1 VDDADWERCRAW
13 RTFVVQRVV
22 HSLAVED
29 VSWAEGRP
37 VLSSGIPC
45 VGSYLAGDRWGGLYV
60 RLGDRVTTNRARHVG
75 AFSESP
81 PR

>member
-1 VDDADWERCRAW
+1 
-13 RTFVVQRVV
+13 
-22 HSLAVED
+22 
-29 VSWAEGRP
+29 

-60 RLGDRVTTNRARHVG
+60 RIGDRVTTNRARHVG